1 MPINATI
8 LFQLGDFSNFAGF
21 PIAAMGGNL
30 TANANYLKQAT
41 GVGGADNQA
50 ESQLI
55 HPWIN
60 HALWGFGKAVAS
72 ANKQT

>member
-1 MPINATI
+1 MTTNY
-8 LFQLGDFSNFAGF
+8 FQLGDFSNFSGF
-21 PIAAMGGNL
+21 AIAPMAGNL
-30 TANANYLKQAT
+30 IVNANYLKQAA

-60 HALWGFGKAVAS
+60 HTSWGFGKAELGDF
-72 ANKQT
+72 